1 MKLGRKEAAMA
12 LVEVKSY
19 VVHWDVDDHRGNIQ
33 LNLANNSGWAI
44 GGQTPE
50 EMHMLVDLLRNEK
63 PIHCDTI
70 RRSLHLGFEAVGEG
84 E

>member
-1 MKLGRKEAAMA
+1 MPF
-12 LVEVKSY
+12 VEVTSY

-33 LNLANNSGWAI
+33 LNLANNQGWAI

-50 EMHMLVDLLRNEK
+50 EMYMLVDLLRNEK
-63 PIHCDTI
+63 PIYFDTLK
-70 RRSLHLGFEAVGEG
+70 RSLHLSFEPVGEN